1 MPEPM
6 MIIVDDRAD
15 EKNWQIETI
24 EYSVTRHVVGDAVE
38 VKADSTSTA
47 GDGSDQAS
55 GVSQLSATTDDGARV
70 EDGSRDGDELKMV
83 HLLAETRPD
92 GRQYM
97 TIK

>member
-1 MPEPM
+1 
-6 MIIVDDRAD
+6 MISVDDRAD

-24 EYSVTRHVVGDAVE
+24 EYSVTRHVVGDAVQ

-47 GDGSDQAS
+47 GDDGSDQAP
-55 GVSQLSATTDDGARV
+55 GVSQLSATSDDGARV
-70 EDGSRDGDELKMV
+70 EDGSRDGDEMKMV